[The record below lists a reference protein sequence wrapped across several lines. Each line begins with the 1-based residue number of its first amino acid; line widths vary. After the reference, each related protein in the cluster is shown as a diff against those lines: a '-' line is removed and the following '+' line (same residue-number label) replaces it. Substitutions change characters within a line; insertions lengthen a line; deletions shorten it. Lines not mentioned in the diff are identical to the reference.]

1 MIFKMYSNKSIFDQG
16 NVKFLHDFFE
26 KQKVKALKKLLMVI
40 LVISV
45 SKVQNLSNFT
55 KKVRIVVLKKGKIHY
70 VQSSCSHFG
79 LFAQKLLLKSVV
91 MLWGKEGSTLVA
103 STCLSP
109 IRVSR
114 RFWSRFKR
122 QEFQIE
128 SLFLKF
134 SYVHPPSSLISV
146 LPTLSI

>member
-1 MIFKMYSNKSIFDQG
+1 MDWRLRRS
-16 NVKFLHDFFE
+16 
-26 KQKVKALKKLLMVI
+26 KVLAMLFQNFI
-40 LVISV
+40 LVFVTQDISSNV
-45 SKVQNLSNFT
+45 VQNLFNFT
-55 KKVRIVVLKKGKIHY
+55 KKVRIVVLKKGKIHSL
-70 VQSSCSHFG
+70 QSSCSHFG

-128 SLFLKF
+128 SLYFFILFFFF
-134 SYVHPPSSLISV
+134 SRYIYVRRC
-146 LPTLSI
+146 TCW

>member
-1 MIFKMYSNKSIFDQG
+1 MDWRLRRS
-16 NVKFLHDFFE
+16 
-26 KQKVKALKKLLMVI
+26 KVLAMLFQNFI
-40 LVISV
+40 LVFVTQDTSSNV
-45 SKVQNLSNFT
+45 VLNLFNFT
-55 KKVRIVVLKKGKIHY
+55 KKGRIIVVLKKGKIHSL
-70 VQSSCSHFG
+70 QSSCSHFG

-128 SLFLKF
+128 SLFF
-134 SYVHPPSSLISV
+134 SRYVVYVLVTLPQLLIK
-146 LPTLSI
+146 L